1 MDVSLSAASRSA
13 LLALTGIQSDMG
25 KFQLRLATGKRVNSP
40 VDDPNAYFL
49 SQSLSARAAT
59 LGGLSAKISTAQ
71 STIDAAN
78 NGLATIQ
85 SLLSSAQSIAN
96 QALQSTEALTTVT
109 GTNSSALTTATVIA
123 STSGSSTKLKA
134 GDTITVSDGT
144 TTATY
149 TAANN
154 DTVQTIL
161 DAVNNTANLK
171 VTASLNSSGQI
182 KFSATSNVNITIG
195 GTLNGSGTLN
205 GVVGLTA
212 GTTNY
217 TTNTI
222 RQNLATQFNSL
233 RTQIDQAAQ
242 DAGVDGV
249 NLLTGGSLSVDFNE
263 NGTSSLTV
271 SGVSGKSADLG
282 LTASS
287 NTWQLDTDINASLDQ
302 ITTAINSLEAYTAT
316 FGSMGAIM
324 KTRSDFNSAMI
335 TTLNSGADALVASD
349 VNEDSAMLLA
359 LQTRQQIAT
368 AALSFTQ
375 DANSTALKLFGL

>member
-1 MDVSLSAASRSA
+1 MDVSLSAASRTA

-40 VDDPNAYFL
+40 IDDPNAYFL

-59 LGGLSAKISTAQ
+59 LGALSAAISTAQ

-78 NGLATIQ
+78 NGLAAIQ

-96 QALQSTEALTTVT
+96 QALQQSQVLTTVT
-109 GTNSSALTTATVIA
+109 GTNSSAFTTASVIA
-123 STSGSSTKLKA
+123 SAGGSATRLKA
-134 GDTITVSDGT
+134 GDTVTVDDGT

-149 TAANN
+149 TAVNG
-154 DTVQTIL
+154 DTIQDLL
-161 DAVNNTANLK
+161 DAVNNTVGLK
-171 VTASLNSSGQI
+171 VTASLHSSGQL
-182 KFSATSNVNITIG
+182 KFSATSNVDITIG
-195 GTLNGSGTLN
+195 GTETGVGTLSS
-205 GVVGLTA
+205 VLSLTA

-222 RQNLATQFNSL
+222 RQNLAAQFDSL

-242 DAGVDGV
+242 DAGLSGV
-249 NLLTGGSLSVDFNE
+249 NFLTGGSLSVGFNE
-263 NGTSSLTV
+263 SGTSSLTI
-271 SGVSGKSADLG
+271 SGVSANSADLG

-287 NTWQLDTDINASLDQ
+287 NTWQLDSDINASLDQ
-302 ITTAINSLEAYTAT
+302 ITTAINSLQSYTAT
-316 FGSMGAIM
+316 FGSMAAIM
-324 KTRSDFNSAMI
+324 QARSDFNNSMI
-335 TTLNSGADALVASD
+335 TTLNSGADALVAGD

-375 DANSTALKLFGL
+375 GANTMALKLFGQ

>member
-1 MDVSLSAASRSA
+1 MDVSLSAASRTA

-40 VDDPNAYFL
+40 IDDPNAYFL

-59 LGGLSAKISTAQ
+59 LGSLAAKISTAQ

-78 NGLATIQ
+78 NGLASIQ
-85 SLLSSAQSIAN
+85 SLLTSAQSIAN
-96 QALQSTEALTTVT
+96 EALQSSQVLTTVT
-109 GTNSSALTTATVIA
+109 GTNSSAFTTSSVIA
-123 STSGSSTKLKA
+123 SAGGSATRLKA
-134 GDTITVSDGT
+134 GDTVTVGDGT

-149 TAANN
+149 TAVNG
-154 DTVQTIL
+154 DTIQDLL
-161 DAVNNTANLK
+161 DAVNNTSGLN

-182 KFSATSNVNITIG
+182 KFTATSNVNITIG
-195 GTLNGSGTLN
+195 GTETGVGTLSS
-205 GVVGLTA
+205 VLSLTA

-217 TTNTI
+217 TTNTL
-222 RQNLATQFNSL
+222 RQNLAAQFDSL

-242 DAGVDGV
+242 DAGLSGV
-249 NLLTGGSLSVDFNE
+249 NFLTGGSLSVDFNE
-263 NGTSSLTV
+263 DGTSSLAVT
-271 SGVSGKSADLG
+271 GVSAKSADLG
-282 LTASS
+282 LTASG
-287 NTWQLDTDINASLDQ
+287 NTWQLDSDINASLDQ
-302 ITTAINSLEAYTAT
+302 ITTAINSLQAYTAT

-324 KTRSDFNSAMI
+324 TARSDFNSAMI

-375 DANSTALKLFGL
+375 GANTDVLKLFNL